1 MPKIIMSFLNNLYLK
16 LNLVHKNIISKK
28 NYFSFSGVDIL
39 IQNIFRNKKKG
50 FYIDIGCQH
59 PIKNNNT
66 FLLYK
71 KGWTGINVDLDQSN
85 IDLFNSSRPSDYN
98 LNIAVSNKVSEVDLF
113 YFHDKSPI
121 NTIDE
126 KTSKFQNAKVQS
138 IKKVKTNTLNNIIQT
153 SNYSEKKFDFLS
165 IDVEGHELQVLQGLD
180 FSKYSPDVIV
190 VEYLDL
196 SVKKLE
202 IKNLSVEN
210 VINSEIY
217 KYLISKE
224 YVLVN
229 CIYSDLIFVKKDFR
243 D

>member
-1 MPKIIMSFLNNLYLK
+1 MFSLNNLYLK
-16 LNLVHKNIISKK
+16 LNLFHKNIISRK

-59 PIKNNNT
+59 PIRNSNT
-66 FLLYK
+66 YLLYK
-71 KGWTGINVDLDQSN
+71 KGWSGINVDLDQGN
-85 IDLFNSSRPSDYN
+85 IDLFNSSRPSDHN
-98 LNIAVSNKVSEVDLF
+98 VSIAVSNEVGEVDLF

-126 KTSKFQNAKVQS
+126 KTSQFQNAKVQS
-138 IKKVKTNTLNNIIQT
+138 IKKVKTNTLNNIIKS
-153 SNYSEKKFDFLS
+153 SNYSGKKFDFLS

-180 FSKYSPDVIV
+180 FSMYSPDVIV

-196 SVKKLE
+196 SVSKLE
-202 IKNLSVEN
+202 IKNLNIEN
-210 VINSEIY
+210 IINSEVY
-217 KYLISKE
+217 KYLTSIN
-224 YVLVN
+224 YILVN